1 VTKRDAQCC
10 TARVVSAVES
20 TGRTRAG
27 GSWDRVRGGGWCRTT
42 GVEPDDGRERGG
54 EAVRMLMLMGM
65 ALLND
70 IVIII
75 IIIIIKTKNKSVMNQ
90 DLCDKSSVE
99 TFSFWI
105 GIGPPPPSKY
115 GAAVSKT

>member
-1 VTKRDAQCC
+1 M
-10 TARVVSAVES
+10 
-20 TGRTRAG
+20 
-27 GSWDRVRGGGWCRTT
+27 T
-42 GVEPDDGRERGG
+42 GVEPDDEGERGG

-70 IVIII
+70 IIIVII
-75 IIIIIKTKNKSVMNQ
+75 IIIIIKTKKESVMNQ
-90 DLCDKSSVE
+90 DLGDKSSVE

-115 GAAVSKT
+115 SAAVSKTLR